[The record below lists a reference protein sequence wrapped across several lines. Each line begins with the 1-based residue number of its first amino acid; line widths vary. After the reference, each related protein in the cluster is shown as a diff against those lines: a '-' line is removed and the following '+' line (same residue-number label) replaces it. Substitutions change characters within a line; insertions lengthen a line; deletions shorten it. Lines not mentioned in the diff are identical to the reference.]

1 MDGLNML
8 DPYYL
13 LLLGVSTVAYAVIG
27 ASIYVNFCLIRYFWR
42 KFRGKR
48 Q

>member
-27 ASIYVNFCLIRYFWR
+27 VSIYVNFCLIRYFWR
-42 KFRGKR
+42 KIKR
-48 Q
+48 KPE